1 MSEQI
6 TENSVASF
14 ISLYLEKLEYEELK
28 SITKQVMSKLA
39 DKLKPES
46 DMDCFWELITNTDH
60 TDQMSDEEKK
70 AIVCMMPLA
79 YKAKSNLI
87 MDNAL

>member
-1 MSEQI
+1 MNEQI

-14 ISLYLEKLEYEELK
+14 INFYLEKLESEELK
-28 SITKQVMSKLA
+28 SITKQAISKLE
-39 DKLKPES
+39 DKLRPES

-70 AIVCMMPLA
+70 AVVCMMPLA

-87 MDNAL
+87 MDNAV